1 MHHVCWFHCLK
12 GTNLCKDCQLS
23 RSFKNN
29 VNPNGGVSWELL
41 RKLLASMV
49 WIHQG
54 PSRILIKKQ
63 LYSIMV
69 IGHKCVVLDFVDLV
83 LQRSEDMGED
93 LLEKDQKKQVGSA
106 RGTTRQQKP
115 HGKLTE
121 NLRIRSMLSATCI
134 MIFQEAGS
142 WLPRSECSSS
152 IQTLRCFQ
160 RMFLHLVSERDEFQ
174 LPHLAKA
181 WFKQPI
187 SGLCLALSCD
197 ARGLVCHGPRALA
210 EI

>member
-1 MHHVCWFHCLK
+1 MYVDFIHCLK

-23 RSFKNN
+23 RSFKKN
-29 VNPNGGVSWELL
+29 VNPNGSVSWELL

-134 MIFQEAGS
+134 MIFFRKPAVDFQDLNVQAVFRLWGVFNACSLIWFRKETNFNYLI
-142 WLPRSECSSS
+142 WPRLDSNSLSQAS
-152 IQTLRCFQ
+152 VWRSPV
-160 RMFLHLVSERDEFQ
+160 M
-174 LPHLAKA
+174 PG
-181 WFKQPI
+181 
-187 SGLCLALSCD
+187 GLFAMD
-197 ARGLVCHGPRALA
+197 REP
-210 EI
+210 